1 VLLASYYSDRK
12 KYKSYQPLPPQRTK
26 AREIMESDTVPLV
39 KQSPKTDPRIKLIAA
54 KIKKENYKPDA
65 LIEILHTAQNAYGYL
80 PKDILAFITKELRL
94 PPSRV
99 YSTATFYHFFSLKS
113 KGEHTC
119 LVCTGTA
126 CYVKGSQQL
135 LNAIEN
141 GFGLIPGQV
150 SPDNKLG
157 VQVARCI
164 GACGLAPVMVLDD
177 EVHGKVKPEEVVN
190 TIKEKISTI

>member
-1 VLLASYYSDRK
+1 MKDDL
-12 KYKSYQPLPPQRTK
+12 
-26 AREIMESDTVPLV
+26 PLV
-39 KQSPKTDPRIKLIAA
+39 QTEATRTDPRLKLIAA

-80 PKDILAFITKELRL
+80 PKKVLAYITKALRL

-99 YSTATFYHFFSLKS
+99 YSTVTFYHFFSLKS

-126 CYVKGSQQL
+126 CYVKGAQAL
-135 LNAIEN
+135 LDEIEN
-141 GFGLIPGQV
+141 EIGLVPGQV
-150 SPDNKLG
+150 SADNKLG

-164 GACGLAPVMVLDD
+164 GACGLAPAVVID
-177 EVHGKVKPEEVVN
+177 EEVQGKI
-190 TIKEKISTI
+190 TPGEITAKIKEKTGVI